1 MIMSTPK
8 QKKIFARA
16 TPQESAMSRA
26 KIAPAAARSDATGGC
41 SFGPLRAACHP
52 SAERAAAAST
62 TAIAK
67 RSTARAAVRGRSFDA
82 SPANPGPL
90 ACATLVFAP
99 CTPARSVAVKMDR
112 QCLGRDRARGAV
124 LARTGREPRQNQQTT
139 EIAGQLRPVLRF
151 WGVASRDVR
160 ARAYARTPAHHAREK
175 LRTTEPHLNIY
186 IDHGVSGSVAVLA
199 RFWSEPVV
207 QGTPQTRRKP
217 SFSIKIGDGY
227 SISPRSCLPILPIRG
242 QEDGRGAKSFGAGN
256 AAGAAIG
263 AAGLVKVGQ
272 LGASIGAVDQ
282 GARASGKNGGFLR
295 VCAGRLGRVGT
306 AMLERGAQ
314 IGGNARFAER
324 RQQLGR
330 LTAGA
335 ALGADRLAMV
345 AAEVAQ
351 AGGVAPPSPRGL
363 ILRPFAPAFFPISI
377 ETHFDD
383 CPAAS
388 RQPRQVLRGRSGS
401 GENAA
406 PSEPCPDTGRGFLAN
421 WGLRRFGQRNGG
433 GAHVN

>member
-52 SAERAAAAST
+52 GAERAAAAST

-112 QCLGRDRARGAV
+112 QCLGRDRAWGAV
-124 LARTGREPRQNQQTT
+124 LARTGREPRQNQQVT
-139 EIAGQLRPVLRF
+139 EITGQLRPVLRF
-151 WGVASRDVR
+151 WGIASRDVR
-160 ARAYARTPAHHAREK
+160 ARACARTPAHHARGE
-175 LRTTEPHLNIY
+175 LRTTEPHLIIHKY
-186 IDHGVSGSVAVLA
+186 HRVSGSVAVLA
-199 RFWSEPVV
+199 RFWPEPAMHC
-207 QGTPQTRRKP
+207 TPQTRRKP
-217 SFSIKIGDGY
+217 SFSIKICGGY
-227 SISPRSCLPILPIRG
+227 SISARSCLPIMPIRG
-242 QEDGRGAKSFGAGN
+242 QKDGRGAKSFGAGN

-263 AAGLVKVGQ
+263 LGGLVEVGQ
-272 LGASIGAVDQ
+272 LGRAIGVVDQ
-282 GARASGKNGGFLR
+282 GARATGKNGGFLR
-295 VCAGRLGRVGT
+295 VSEGRSGRVGT
-306 AMLERGAQ
+306 AMLERAVQ
-314 IGGNARFAER
+314 SGGNAWLVEA

-335 ALGADRLAMV
+335 PGAADRRGLV
-345 AAEVAQ
+345 AAGAVQ
-351 AGGVAPPSPRGL
+351 AGGVPPPSPRAQ
-363 ILRPFAPAFFPISI
+363 ILRPLAHAIFPVSI
-377 ETHFDD
+377 ETQFDD

-401 GENAA
+401 GESAA
-406 PSEPCPDTGRGFLAN
+406 PSGPCPNAGRGFIAE
-421 WGLRRFGQRNGG
+421 WGLRRSGQRNGG